1 MCQPIP
7 ASPSS
12 RTDRALNTSKPSN
25 AAKIKSPVDGTT
37 HRTHAG
43 RKSADLSS
51 VDLVEPIAIALNLIE
66 WKPDQQELIAKN
78 SISRGLLCKKRIGK
92 RMNDQKPHR
101 VVIVGAGFGGLT
113 AARALASAPVSITVI
128 DRKNHH
134 TFQPLLYQVA
144 TAGLS
149 PGEIAAPIRSILHR
163 HKNIE
168 VLMAEVTGFDLERR
182 VVQTA
187 VQTDSQNDAQNEVQ
201 EIPYDSLIV
210 AAGARHA
217 YFGHDEW
224 EALAPGLKTIEDAI
238 EIRRRVLLAF
248 ELAERRA
255 SASEDHDSEPLNFAV
270 VGAGPTGVEL
280 AGTLAEICRHALAQ
294 DFRTIDPRRA
304 RIHLIEGGPHVLPAY
319 PEDLSRSA
327 LKQLQ
332 HLGVE
337 VLTSTMVT
345 NVEPGVIYMGDTAG
359 GTVRRTTKMNAAVIL
374 WAAGVAASPLGRK
387 LGVPVDRAGRVPVN
401 PDLSLPNH
409 PEVFV
414 IGDLSTLKDA
424 SGKLLPGVAPV
435 AIQQGQYVAKII
447 RRELASGS
455 HSRPLF
461 HYFDKGSLATIGRS
475 AAIAQFGKIHISG
488 FIAWLAW
495 LFVHIL
501 FLIGFQN
508 RILVFIQWAW
518 SYFTYERSARLI
530 TGSTS
535 LPGWNGADSGI
546 PNSSEAEEISAVTR
560 K

>member
-1 MCQPIP
+1 M
-7 ASPSS
+7 
-12 RTDRALNTSKPSN
+12 NSKT
-25 AAKIKSPVDGTT
+25 A
-37 HRTHAG
+37 HRTG
-43 RKSADLSS
+43 
-51 VDLVEPIAIALNLIE
+51 
-66 WKPDQQELIAKN
+66 DQPA
-78 SISRGLLCKKRIGK
+78 
-92 RMNDQKPHR
+92 HR
-101 VVIVGAGFGGLT
+101 VVIVGAGFGGLN
-113 AARALASAPVSITVI
+113 AAQTLAGASVSVTVI

-149 PGEIAAPIRSILHR
+149 PGEIAAPIRSILSR
-163 HKNIE
+163 HKNVE

-187 VQTDSQNDAQNEVQ
+187 AENEVQ
-201 EIPYDSLIV
+201 EVPYDSLIV
-210 AAGARHA
+210 AAGASHA

-224 EALAPGLKTIEDAI
+224 QALAPGLKTIEDAL

-255 SASEDHDSEPLNFAV
+255 AAGEGSDPLNFVV

-280 AGTLAEICRHALAQ
+280 AGTLAEICRHSLAH
-294 DFRTIDPRRA
+294 DFRAIDPSRA

-332 HLGVE
+332 RLGVE

-345 NVEPGVIYMGDTAG
+345 KIEPGVIYMGETAG
-359 GTVRRTTKMNAAVIL
+359 QTKMNAAVIL
-374 WAAGVAASPLGRK
+374 WAAGVAASPLGEK
-387 LGVPVDRAGRVPVN
+387 LGVPVDRAGRVLVE
-401 PDLSLPNH
+401 PDLSLPHH

-414 IGDLSTLKDA
+414 IGDLAALKDA

-435 AIQQGQYVAKII
+435 AILEGRYVAKLI
-447 RRELASGS
+447 RREIELARTSS
-455 HSRPLF
+455 AQPELAARPAF

-508 RILVFIQWAW
+508 RLLVFIQWAW
-518 SYFTYERSARLI
+518 SYFTYERCARLI

-535 LPGWNGADSGI
+535 LPGWHGQASGN
-546 PNSSEAEEISAVTR
+546 PGRSEAEEMSAMSR